1 MMDWKRKTSNV
12 VDGLTHEAANVM
24 VNLNRKIFNVVDK
37 LAQGG
42 TSVMVDWNRKTFSI
56 VNGPAHEIASVMV
69 YVCAL
74 KIKEVIP
81 FSLEKKDHMHLTR
94 KPTWRRN

>member
-1 MMDWKRKTSNV
+1 
-12 VDGLTHEAANVM
+12 
-24 VNLNRKIFNVVDK
+24 
-37 LAQGG
+37 
-42 TSVMVDWNRKTFSI
+42 MVDWNRKTFSI